1 MLSCCDA
8 SQHQLKGWC
17 QNYNCEGPTSQRS
30 SDKPKKYENHWIN
43 CEKQI
48 KNSFQAAAGDIK
60 GGQPRKK
67 MTKHGKPNTIA
78 FAGVCSGRSCICV
91 DNFISPHT
99 AWSTTVNNLCRL
111 FWQVLSQF
119 SSSWRIFHTPARTWF
134 SSLQQWLP
142 NQRLHW
148 SLLTSLMTCQ
158 LYTESLQ
165 QCFQNL
171 CAATTSIPCHVCCY
185 TQIGMI
191 LRRVSSL
198 QRSIFLCSDMDILDV
213 CLLSETSYGGHWHLR
228 NVGNQ
233 TSECHALYV
242 LQVCIVDE
250 SAYQNRHV
258 ILWAMQHC
266 TVHGQLPIRTS
277 SLTFCVKQVR
287 ISLPLSRVVW
297 NIVQRQL
304 RRRQTC
310 DARISFQECS
320 GHVSV
325 SLASRLCIANFAC
338 QKVTHQYGCTLHVF
352 IQTNFLLNCFL
363 SCLLLCIDS
372 VWHLISLSTL
382 QRSIFLWSDMDILDV
397 CNGAL

>member
-1 MLSCCDA
+1 MSNKLWKTNKEQPSGCCRGHQGRPAQKKNDQAWQTKYYCLRRGMLWSQLYLCGQFHFTTHRMINYCEQSLPPLLA
-8 SQHQLKGWC
+8 S
-17 QNYNCEGPTSQRS
+17 P
-30 SDKPKKYENHWIN
+30 
-43 CEKQI
+43 
-48 KNSFQAAAGDIK
+48 
-60 GGQPRKK
+60 
-67 MTKHGKPNTIA
+67 
-78 FAGVCSGRSCICV
+78 
-91 DNFISPHT
+91 
-99 AWSTTVNNLCRL
+99 
-111 FWQVLSQF
+111 SQF

-134 SSLQQWLP
+134 SSFQQWLP

-165 QCFQNL
+165 QCLQNL
-171 CAATTSIPCHVCCY
+171 CASTTSIPCHVCCY
-185 TQIGMI
+185 TQTGMI

-320 GHVSV
+320 ALCHSHHVCV
-325 SLASRLCIANFAC
+325 L
-338 QKVTHQYGCTLHVF
+338 QTLHVRKLR
-352 IQTNFLLNCFL
+352 IKTVVHCMFLLKQTFCCYF
-363 SCLLLCIDS
+363 SF
-372 VWHLISLSTL
+372 H
-382 QRSIFLWSDMDILDV
+382 V
-397 CNGAL
+397 CYYA